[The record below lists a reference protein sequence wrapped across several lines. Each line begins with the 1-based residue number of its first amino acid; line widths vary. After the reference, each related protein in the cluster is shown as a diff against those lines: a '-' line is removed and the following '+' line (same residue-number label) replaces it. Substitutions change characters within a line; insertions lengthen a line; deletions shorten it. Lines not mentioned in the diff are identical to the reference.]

1 MARHIFLA
9 ITLIGIGGLLNSP
22 AKAVLDAARCED
34 QAANCLGRC
43 ANPSGGTGHNRC
55 LSYCDRQVNKCLIR
69 AHGAA
74 RWW

>member
-1 MARHIFLA
+1 MARHLFFA
-9 ITLIGIGGLLNSP
+9 ITFMGIGVLLNAP
-22 AKAVLDAARCED
+22 AAAVPDAARCED

-43 ANPSGGTGHNRC
+43 FNPSGGTGHNKC
-55 LSYCDRQVNKCLIR
+55 LSSCDRRVNRCLIR